1 MTFPPTVA
9 TRIEYPMRWI
19 KPILIIATVDAAI
32 VLCAVRGKISALV
45 VVLLIAAWLF
55 TKLDRPDTS
64 E

>member
-1 MTFPPTVA
+1 
-9 TRIEYPMRWI
+9 MRWI

-45 VVLLIAAWLF
+45 VVLLIAAWIF